1 VDARQLSQVEI
12 GIFAQIVKK
21 SIQDLEATWEPILP
35 VEIYDI
41 ELETNPE
48 FMQITAA
55 SELCAVGPAG
65 SRRDKTGQQGTAC

>member
-55 SELCAVGPAG
+55 
-65 SRRDKTGQQGTAC
+65 